1 MRNLRII
8 PDAAVFC
15 AEGKIL
21 ALGPRKDVEQSNL
34 VSTALVFDCGRGVVL
49 PGFVDSHT
57 HPVFTSP
64 RLIDFE
70 KRIAGATYEEIAA
83 AGGGIRSSATGVRLA
98 KLEDLTKHV
107 LSGIQRLVAEGTAT
121 VECK

>member
-1 MRNLRII
+1 GQEDQNSNGRNTRERLISNRPLLLTNISQLVTPASAVRGPLRGADMRNLRIV

-21 ALGPRKDVEQSNL
+21 AVGPRKDVEQSNL
-34 VSTALVFDCGRGVVL
+34 ISTALIFDCERGVVL

-57 HPVFTSP
+57 HPVFASP

-70 KRIAGATYEEIAA
+70 KR
-83 AGGGIRSSATGVRLA
+83 
-98 KLEDLTKHV
+98 
-107 LSGIQRLVAEGTAT
+107 
-121 VECK
+121 